1 MNRPEI
7 NVTPLIDVLLVLL
20 IIFMIVT
27 PTKPSS
33 LEAKVPREPVN
44 DRAEPPPLALVVTIE
59 KNGELRLNTESLGAT
74 VTDPELLVER
84 LQQVFAERETNQA
97 FSQSSDSNGN
107 PKIEKTVYIKAP
119 TTLDY
124 GSVAMVVDTV
134 KLSGAS
140 PVGLQLDDLDPET
153 KNF

>member
-33 LEAKVPREPVN
+33 LEAKIPQEPVN
-44 DRAEPPPLALVVTIE
+44 DGAESPPLALVVTVE

-74 VTDPELLVER
+74 VADPEPLTER
-84 LQQVFAERETNQA
+84 LRKVFAERETNRA
-97 FSQSSDSNGN
+97 YSQNTDAGN
-107 PKIEKTVYIKAP
+107 PKIEKTVFIKAP
-119 TTLDY
+119 TALDY
-124 GSVAMVVDTV
+124 GSVAKVVDTV

-140 PVGLQLDDLDPET
+140 PVGLQLDDLDQ
-153 KNF
+153 NY

>member
-33 LEAKVPREPVN
+33 LDAKVPREPVL
-44 DRAEPPPLALVVTIE
+44 DGVEPPPLALVVTIE
-59 KNGELRLNTESLGAT
+59 KNGELRLNAESMGASIA
-74 VTDPELLVER
+74 DPSTLAKRLKEVFVER
-84 LQQVFAERETNQA
+84 KPNRAYSENTTA
-97 FSQSSDSNGN
+97 AN
-107 PKIEKTVYIKAP
+107 PTIEKTVFIKAP
-119 TTLDY
+119 TSIDY
-124 GSVAMVVDTV
+124 GSVAKVVDTV

-140 PVGLQLDDLDPET
+140 PVGLQLDDLDP
-153 KNF
+153 

>member
-33 LEAKVPREPVN
+33 LEAKVP
-44 DRAEPPPLALVVTIE
+44 AERKNIQPADSPPLALVVTVE
-59 KNGELRLNTESLGAT
+59 KSGELRLNTESLGAT
-74 VTDPELLVER
+74 VDDSSPLTER
-84 LQQVFAERETNQA
+84 LRKVFAEREANRAYAQN
-97 FSQSSDSNGN
+97 SDAGN
-107 PKIEKTVYIKAP
+107 PTIEKTVFIKAP
-119 TTLDY
+119 TALDY
-124 GSVAMVVDTV
+124 GSVAKVVDTV

-140 PVGLQLDDLDPET
+140 PVGLQLDDLAQ
-153 KNF
+153 N

>member
-27 PTKPSS
+27 PTKPNS
-33 LEAKVPREPVN
+33 LDAKVPREPVN
-44 DRAEPPPLALVVTIE
+44 DGAESPPLALVVTVE

-74 VTDPELLVER
+74 VADPEPLTER
-84 LQQVFAERETNQA
+84 LRKVFAEREANRA
-97 FSQSSDSNGN
+97 YSQNSNAGN
-107 PKIEKTVYIKAP
+107 PTIEKTVFIKAP
-119 TTLDY
+119 TALDY
-124 GSVAMVVDTV
+124 GSVAKVVDTV

-140 PVGLQLDDLDPET
+140 PVGLQLDDLDQ
-153 KNF
+153 NY